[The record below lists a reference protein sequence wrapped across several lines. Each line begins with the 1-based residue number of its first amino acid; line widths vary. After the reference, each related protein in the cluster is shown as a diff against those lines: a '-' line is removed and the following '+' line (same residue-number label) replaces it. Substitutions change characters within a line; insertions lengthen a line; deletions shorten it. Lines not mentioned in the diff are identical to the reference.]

1 MPRTNEIAFNVAL
14 SNVLRTK
21 HPRWRDRTG
30 AEQQGVVRETAQ
42 RPDIVIRPPGGI
54 PVVLETE
61 FEPARSVE
69 EDARKRL
76 GQFLQYQ
83 GAQIEQTI
91 AVQIPQALSE
101 VPQQDLEQA
110 IAAAEFRY
118 CTHALQAADKAV
130 RWPATGWLVGSIDD
144 LASCV
149 ENVSLSERLLAEGT
163 QILEQSIGDASGEL
177 RETAGPPALEKMARF
192 LHQEDGEQ
200 TSRMAMAIVA
210 NALVFHTAIVG
221 AHGIDT
227 IDELRI
233 PGRNDVGKHRLIK
246 CWQHILDHINY

>member
-76 GQFLQYQ
+76 GQFLRLKYPYTVCQ
-83 GAQIEQTI
+83 GPN
-91 AVQIPQALSE
+91 V
-101 VPQQDLEQA
+101 
-110 IAAAEFRY
+110 
-118 CTHALQAADKAV
+118 
-130 RWPATGWLVGSIDD
+130 GGSIGHGQPV
-144 LASCV
+144 LA
-149 ENVSLSERLLAEGT
+149 R
-163 QILEQSIGDASGEL
+163 
-177 RETAGPPALEKMARF
+177 
-192 LHQEDGEQ
+192 
-200 TSRMAMAIVA
+200 
-210 NALVFHTAIVG
+210 
-221 AHGIDT
+221 
-227 IDELRI
+227 
-233 PGRNDVGKHRLIK
+233 
-246 CWQHILDHINY
+246 

>member
-1 MPRTNEIAFNVAL
+1 MPRTSEIAFNVAL

-21 HPRWRDRTG
+21 HPRWRDRTS
-30 AEQQGVVRETAQ
+30 AEQKSILRETALQ
-42 RPDIVIRPPGGI
+42 PDIVIRPPGGI

-76 GQFLQYQ
+76 GKFLQYR

-91 AVQIPQALSE
+91 AVRISKDLSE
-101 VPQQDLEQA
+101 VPQEDLERE
-110 IAAAEFRY
+110 IGAAEFRY
-118 CTHALQAADKAV
+118 CTYSLQAADMAV
-130 RWPATGWLVGSIDD
+130 RWPASGWLDGSIDN
-144 LASCV
+144 LASCI

-177 RETAGPPALEKMARF
+177 RETAGPHALKKIAQF

-200 TSRMAMAIVA
+200 TSRMAMAEVCFARLGRIA
-210 NALVFHTAIVG
+210 T
-221 AHGIDT
+221 
-227 IDELRI
+227 LRQ
-233 PGRNDVGKHRLIK
+233 
-246 CWQHILDHINY
+246 CST